1 MRNKLAAISCAVVGL
16 ACLSI
21 PLFAHHGYASY
32 DTDRK
37 VTLKGTVTRW
47 IWSNPHCLLQ
57 LDVTDESG
65 HVAHWTAET
74 ENPTAMSRAGWT
86 DKSLKVGDQ
95 ITLTALPVKS
105 GAPVGRIIDV
115 VLANGQTLPGRVNPA
130 TEVKPS
136 DSAKPSDSTKP

>member
-1 MRNKLAAISCAVVGL
+1 MRIKHAAVSFVMVGL
-16 ACLSI
+16 LSVSV

-65 HVAHWTAET
+65 HVAHCAHLGGILTGFLFARQT
-74 ENPTAMSRAGWT
+74 MRRHPVPTIAAVEA
-86 DKSLKVGDQ
+86 KSSLNT
-95 ITLTALPVKS
+95 IP
-105 GAPVGRIIDV
+105 APD
-115 VLANGQTLPGRVNPA
+115 
-130 TEVKPS
+130 
-136 DSAKPSDSTKP
+136 

>member
-1 MRNKLAAISCAVVGL
+1 MVKRFRAISFVTLALIVVSL
-16 ACLSI
+16 
-21 PLFAHHGYASY
+21 PLFAHHGYAAY

-65 HVAHWTAET
+65 HVVHWTAET
-74 ENPTAMSRAGWT
+74 ENPTAMSRVGWT
-86 DKSLKVGDQ
+86 DKSLKPGDQ

-105 GAPVGRIIDV
+105 GNPVGRIIDV
-115 VLANGQTLPGRVNPA
+115 VLANGEKLPGRVNPA
-130 TEVKPS
+130 TEVKPE
-136 DSAKPSDSTKP
+136 DAPKP